1 MGWGTVVAW
10 FRSVSAKVLLLS
22 LVAVVAAVGIGWIG
36 LTAVTGLHSDVAVAA
51 AAQHALHNQAEIDG
65 ANHAIRYDALL
76 ASVTTDRQRLAD
88 TADDLAERR
97 ATLTDGITEN
107 RQLLAVISTPALDKT
122 FDDIAEPLRAY
133 DGAAGVVEDAI
144 KAGRPVSGGQVAA
157 VEDAQEAFDGQLD
170 ALTAQINVSVNHATQ
185 QATDRS
191 NQARRDMLLV
201 LVGAAIVVPLTG
213 GLIWRAINKTLN
225 QTNRIVEVVNAAAAG
240 DLTAEV
246 TVTGTDPIGRMGTG
260 LARLLADL
268 RVSVGRIGATAQ
280 RLSGSADGL
289 LALSGQMSATAAT
302 TSKRAGEASEAARH
316 VSGNVDE
323 VSRGSL
329 EMASAIDEIAAS
341 AARASTVAM
350 RAVSVAENTNA
361 IVAKLDTSSG
371 EITDVVRVISGI
383 AAQTNLLALNATIEA
398 ARAGEAGKGFAVVA
412 NEVKELAQETA
423 TATADITRRIEA
435 IQTDARG
442 AVAAINDIRT
452 IIDQINEIQATI
464 ASAVEEQSASTNAI
478 SRHVREAATSSTE
491 IAQGVSQVAAASTE
505 TSQGATETRRA
516 AEELAD
522 LAGELQ
528 RLVAGF
534 QY

>member
-1 MGWGTVVAW
+1 
-10 FRSVSAKVLLLS
+10 VSAKVLLLS
-22 LVAVVAAVGIGWIG
+22 LVAVVAAVGIGGIG
-36 LTAVTGLHSDVAVAA
+36 LTAVSGLHGDVIVAA

-65 ANHAIRYDALL
+65 ANHAIPYDALL
-76 ASVTTDRQRLAD
+76 ASVTTDPQRLAE

-97 ATLTDGITEN
+97 ATLTEGITEN
-107 RQLLAVISTPALDKT
+107 RQLLAAISTPAMTKA
-122 FDDIAEPLRAY
+122 FDGIAGPLKAY
-133 DGAAGVVEDAI
+133 DEAARVVEDAL
-144 KAGRPVSGGQVAA
+144 KAGTRISAEQVAA
-157 VEDAQEAFDGQLD
+157 VEDAEEAFDGPLD
-170 ALTAQINVSVNHATQ
+170 ELTAQINANVSHAAQ

-191 NQARRDMLLV
+191 ERARRNLLLL
-201 LVGAAIVVPLTG
+201 LVGAAIVVPLAG
-213 GLIWRAINKTLN
+213 GLIWRAINRTLN
-225 QTNRIVEVVNAAAAG
+225 QTNRIVDVVDAAAAG
-240 DLTAEV
+240 DLTGEV

-268 RVSVGRIGATAQ
+268 RVSVGRIGGTAQ
-280 RLSGSADGL
+280 RLTASADGL
-289 LALSGQMSATAAT
+289 LALSGQMSATATT
-302 TSKRAGEASEAARH
+302 TSNRASKASDAARQ

-329 EMASAIDEIAAS
+329 EMASAIEEIAAS
-341 AARASTVAM
+341 AARASTVATS
-350 RAVSVAENTNA
+350 AVTVAENTNA

-423 TATADITRRIEA
+423 TATADITHRIEA
-435 IQTDARG
+435 IQSDARS

-464 ASAVEEQSASTNAI
+464 ASAVEQQSASTNAI

-491 IAQGVSQVAAASTE
+491 IAQGVSQVAEAATE
-505 TSQGATETRRA
+505 TSQGASDTRRA
-516 AEELAD
+516 AEELSD
-522 LAGELQ
+522 LASELQ

-534 QY
+534 RY